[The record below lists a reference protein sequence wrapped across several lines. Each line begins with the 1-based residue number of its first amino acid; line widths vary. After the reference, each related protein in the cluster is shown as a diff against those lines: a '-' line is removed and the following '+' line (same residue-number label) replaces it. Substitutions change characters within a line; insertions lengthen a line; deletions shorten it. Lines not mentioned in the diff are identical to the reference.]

1 MFSLILEK
9 KNGLMIPFAEIAHH
23 TFTFWAWRGIS
34 WSKRGFAPAQYLK
47 FCLQWNGKIWDGVE
61 SSYGGG
67 GDEGR
72 RPLTICTAYRLVYN
86 GSLDRWTTR
95 LRS

>member
-9 KNGLMIPFAEIAHH
+9 NGPMIPFVELAHH
-23 TFTFWAWRGIS
+23 TVTFWAWRGVS

-47 FCLQWNGKIWDGVE
+47 FCLQWNGKIW
-61 SSYGGG
+61 G